1 MPSLAK
7 CMLVLLLPVSAF
19 AQDPAT
25 DPTLLGAGARTR
37 PVYDGSAAQH
47 LEAVPVLRYWSP
59 FLFVR
64 STRGP
69 LEGGA
74 HYEFLPGLDAGVQL
88 AYEEG
93 RKTSESPFL
102 IEHNL
107 PNVGT
112 GGSYGAHLEWNGK
125 LGPAPINAI
134 LRTRQH
140 LKAELGMQVDL
151 RLTAGVFQS
160 WGLSAGV
167 VAEATWADAKSNR
180 AIYGI
185 TPQQALISNLP
196 AFAPGGGLL
205 DTSLGLI
212 WSYDL
217 ASHWL
222 LVGNLYGKRVEG
234 DAARSPLT
242 EKRTNGYATVG
253 LTYRF

>member
-1 MPSLAK
+1 
-7 CMLVLLLPVSAF
+7 
-19 AQDPAT
+19 
-25 DPTLLGAGARTR
+25 
-37 PVYDGSAAQH
+37 
-47 LEAVPVLRYWSP
+47 
-59 FLFVR
+59 
-64 STRGP
+64 
-69 LEGGA
+69 
-74 HYEFLPGLDAGVQL
+74 
-88 AYEEG
+88 
-93 RKTSESPFL
+93 
-102 IEHNL
+102 
-107 PNVGT
+107 
-112 GGSYGAHLEWNGK
+112 
-125 LGPAPINAI
+125 
-134 LRTRQH
+134 
-140 LKAELGMQVDL
+140 
-151 RLTAGVFQS
+151 VFQS